1 MLCSKGTASSTGA
14 LLSFFYSIV
23 ILVRLSAL
31 CRFHIVSQFSRGRTP
46 TMAKV
51 FFNFPHLFPH
61 TILCVLLDGA
71 LNLFC
76 RGDKLISLQNNV
88 FAGWV
93 AAATTAT
100 TTAIIAAA
108 TATAAAPTATATLTT
123 RIGTLGTRAWV
134 WAGSGVA
141 VWSRSSCGCQ
151 LTVLTL
157 RWRFA
162 ATSRVRATVTASKER
177 DRLLCI
183 PHVQF

>member
-108 TATAAAPTATATLTT
+108 TATAAAPTATLTS

-134 WAGSGVA
+134 WTGSGVA